1 MSTIQSLYIVYS
13 SIFLQHMQ
21 YRSSPYVHI
30 RLQGARYNEE
40 KHTNINKNRDIN
52 KDKNNNN
59 SKTNQKN

>member
-1 MSTIQSLYIVYS
+1 
-13 SIFLQHMQ
+13 MQ